1 MRRLLFLALV
11 LAVGAVAALYLA
23 ARPGEA
29 PGRTGPVPGRIASA
43 VFAGGCFWCTESDFD
58 HIPGVI
64 STTSGYA
71 GGHVANPTYEQVSEG
86 DTGHIGAVR
95 VVYDPARVS
104 YASLVERFFRTIDPL
119 DAGGSFCDRGHQYR
133 SLMLLAQAGEPHIA
147 EAATAQASRQLGR
160 TVATLIL
167 PARDFYPAEDYHQD
181 YYRKNPYRYRFYRW
195 NCGRDARIEELWGS
209 SH

>member
-1 MRRLLFLALV
+1 MRRLLALALV
-11 LAVGAVAALYLA
+11 LIVGAVAAVYLLT
-23 ARPGEA
+23 RPGEA
-29 PGRTGPVPGRIASA
+29 PAQIGPVSGRTASA

-86 DTGHIGAVR
+86 GTGHIESVR

-104 YASLVERFFRTIDPL
+104 YSTLVELFFRTIDPL
-119 DAGGSFCDRGHQYR
+119 DAGGSFCDRGYQYR
-133 SLMLLAQAGEPHIA
+133 SAIFVADA
-147 EAATAQASRQLGR
+147 EERRVAETAAAQASRQLGR

-167 PARDFYPAEDYHQD
+167 PARNFYPAEDSHQA
-181 YYRKNPYRYRFYRW
+181 YYRKNSYRYRFYRW
-195 NCGRDARIEELWGS
+195 NCARDARIEELWGS
-209 SH
+209 SR